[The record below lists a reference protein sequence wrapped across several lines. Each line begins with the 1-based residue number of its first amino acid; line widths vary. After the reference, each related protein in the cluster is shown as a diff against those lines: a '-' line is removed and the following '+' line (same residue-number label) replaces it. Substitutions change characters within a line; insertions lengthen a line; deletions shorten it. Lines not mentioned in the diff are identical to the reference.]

1 MGHSAAT
8 TRRLWSETPHLCL
21 HPLTIPSLPYHS
33 WLLSSEG
40 LQKLSLA
47 YTMDPS
53 QEFYSF
59 VKLTDLPSSLSF
71 SIRVNSL
78 QGNLQRSSLLE
89 LLESPSHKGW
99 GTNIEPYPPFYLTLR
114 LYSAN
119 KPLTPVHRT
128 PFKAFKKAWV
138 WNTTI
143 DFGFPV
149 RQLPLDAQLGI
160 TIWDSRGLSP
170 DAQGDDRKED
180 RVIGG
185 TTLRLFGKKGTLK
198 KAQHRCF
205 VHLGVKAD
213 GTINSETS
221 SKGKLGEGG
230 EEGKDGM
237 SEMSRLEKVSYRTH
251 REPQQ
256 HCTLISSFCPLPL

>member
-1 MGHSAAT
+1 MGHSAAPPPT
-8 TRRLWSETPHLCL
+8 QWTASGAPFVLTSPASIPHRSHFLK
-21 HPLTIPSLPYHS
+21 HDPLLPSSQSGHDHLF
-33 WLLSSEG
+33 WL
-40 LQKLSLA
+40 
-47 YTMDPS
+47 TMDPS

-78 QGNLQRSSLLE
+78 QGNLQRSSLIE

-138 WNTTI
+138 WNTTV

-149 RQLPLDAQLGI
+149 RQLPLDAQLGV
-160 TIWDSRGLSP
+160 TIWDSRGLSS
-170 DAQGDDRKED
+170 DAHGDDSKED

-213 GTINSETS
+213 GTVNSETG
-221 SKGKLGEGG
+221 SKGKLEEGG

-237 SEMSRLEKVSYRTH
+237 SEMSRLEKVSNRT
-251 REPQQ
+251 
-256 HCTLISSFCPLPL
+256 SS